1 MHDRPLLHHPLHS
14 SRVPPRRRG
23 MQLTRRGCGAMLAL
37 LPWSRPP
44 ARAEPLPLACPGAW
58 RPTDSGCVRT
68 CVDSVDLAV
77 LRPRRMHVHVP
88 AVRAYQPAYRVP
100 EALGSSLGA
109 ARTSRAR
116 RVCLGLACPPHT
128 SAHHTPHHTAHG
140 ATTTAGEQ
148 PTVGSAQPE
157 RRAAAVRGRAR
168 ARVRAA
174 PCVPARQAGTRTPP
188 CNHAHPA
195 L

>member
-1 MHDRPLLHHPLHS
+1 
-14 SRVPPRRRG
+14 

-116 RVCLGLACPPHT
+116 RVCLGLGLACPPHT
-128 SAHHTPHHTAHG
+128 TRRTSRHTAPRQPQVSSLPSG
-140 ATTTAGEQ
+140 APNQNVAPLQYAGER
-148 PTVGSAQPE
+148 E
-157 RRAAAVRGRAR
+157 RAYARLRACLLAKQAR
-168 ARVRAA
+168 APHPVT
-174 PCVPARQAGTRTPP
+174 TRTPP
-188 CNHAHPA
+188 CNHTRSSVA
-195 L
+195 